1 MYIKNKE
8 VIMGEDL
15 GGYFGKQLRVSLDT
29 KETSIEEIDS
39 AVLKKYIGGVG
50 YGARVLYDEIDK
62 GIDPLSADNKI
73 IFATSPLTAN
83 NIPGG
88 GSIMLCF
95 KSPLTHVWGE
105 SRCGGDFGPDLRR
118 AGFDALIIEGK
129 AAEPVYLVINDDDVS
144 LRSAGHMVG
153 EKVTEKIARI
163 RDELKDPKISVMC
176 IGPAGEKL
184 VKIATVMVGHRAA
197 GRCGAGA
204 VMGSKN
210 LMGIAVKGSHQAKV
224 ADPEKMKT
232 AIKNAMNIIRES
244 ETAAGFKE
252 HGTPGDMGP
261 NDAAGDWPTKNW
273 HSNSWGKGEELYD
286 KFFEHHLVKNNGCY
300 RGCPIACGRIAD
312 VKAGK
317 FQTPA
322 HEGSEYESL
331 SAFTAFV
338 LNENIEAA
346 IHSTYLCNEYGIDTI
361 SAGALI
367 AFAMECYENGSLTKE
382 DLAEMDLS
390 WGNPDVLPELVRM
403 ISLREGFGDVLAEG
417 VKVASEKIGKGSE
430 EFAIHGKGLEAPAHD
445 PRSGKALA
453 VTYGTASRGLC
464 HIQPLE
470 GMAYDSGKLDWG
482 LTEYGIPDPNS
493 VERWDEKGKGQIVKV
508 LQDGLV
514 LPDILNTCKFFMYAG
529 ITLDNLAEL
538 LSAST
543 GWDINSRDLLKV
555 GERVLNLQRLFN
567 MREGLSRID
576 DVLPERIKQKPAF
589 GFYEKEDQCA
599 IKDFEGMLDEYYA
612 ARKWDIKTGMPSNE
626 KLKELGLEK
635 LV

>member
-1 MYIKNKE
+1 M
-8 VIMGEDL
+8 
-15 GGYFGKQLRVSLDT
+15 
-29 KETSIEEIDS
+29 EEIDS
-39 AVLKKYIGGVG
+39 EVLKKYLGGAG
-50 YGARVLYDEIDK
+50 YGARVLYDEIEK
-62 GIDPLSADNKI
+62 GIDPLSPDNKI

-105 SRCGGDFGPDLRR
+105 SRCGGDFGPDMRR
-118 AGFDALIIEGK
+118 AGIDALIIEGR
-129 AAEPVYLVINDDDVS
+129 ATEPVFLVINDDDVS
-144 LRSAGHMVG
+144 LRPAGHMVG
-153 EKVTEKIARI
+153 KNVTEKLAMI
-163 RDELKDPKISVMC
+163 RDELNDPKISVMC

-184 VKIATVMVGHRAA
+184 VKIATVMVAHRAA
-197 GRCGAGA
+197 GRCGGGA

-232 AIKNAMNIIRES
+232 AIKNAMNIIRKS

-273 HSNSWGKGEELYD
+273 HSNSWGKGEEIYD
-286 KFFEHHLVKNNGCY
+286 KFFERHLVKNNGCY

-367 AFAMECYENGSLTKE
+367 AFAMECYENGIFTKE
-382 DLAEMDLS
+382 DVSDMDLS
-390 WGNPDVLPELVRM
+390 WGNPDALPELVRM
-403 ISLREGFGDVLAEG
+403 ISFREGIGDVLAEG

-464 HIQPLE
+464 HIHPLE
-470 GMAYDSGKLDWG
+470 GMAYDSGKIDWG
-482 LTEYGIPDPNS
+482 LTQHGIPDPNS
-493 VERWDEKGKGQIVKV
+493 VERWDEKGKGRIVKV

-529 ITLDNLAEL
+529 ITLDHLADL

-543 GWDINSRDLLKV
+543 GWDIKARDLLEV

-567 MREGLSRID
+567 MREGLSRKD
-576 DVLPERIKQKPAF
+576 DILPERIKQKPAF
-589 GFYEKEDQCA
+589 GFYEKEDLCA
-599 IKDFEGMLDEYYA
+599 IKDFEGMLDEYYE
-612 ARKWDIKTGMPSNE
+612 ARKWDIKTGMPSKE
-626 KLKELGLEK
+626 KLKELGLEE
-635 LV
+635 L

>member
-1 MYIKNKE
+1 MKE

-15 GGYFGKQLRVSLDT
+15 CGYFGKQLRISLDT
-29 KETSIEEIDS
+29 REASMEELDS
-39 AVLKKYIGGVG
+39 EVLKKYLGGVG
-50 YGARVLYDEIDK
+50 YGARVLYDEIEK
-62 GIDPLSADNKI
+62 GIDPLSPDNKI

-88 GSIMLCF
+88 GSVMLCF
-95 KSPLTHVWGE
+95 KSPLTHIWGE
-105 SRCGGDFGPDLRR
+105 SRCGGDFGPDMRR
-118 AGFDALIIEGK
+118 AGIDVLIIEGR
-129 AAEPVYLVINDDDVS
+129 ATEPVFLVINDDDVS
-144 LRSAGHMVG
+144 LRPAGHMVG
-153 EKVTEKIARI
+153 KKVTEKIAMI
-163 RDELKDPKISVMC
+163 HDELNDPKISVMC

-184 VKIATVMVGHRAA
+184 VKIATVMVAHRAA
-197 GRCGAGA
+197 GRCGGGA

-286 KFFEHHLVKNNGCY
+286 KFFEQHLVKNNGCY

-338 LNENIEAA
+338 LNEDIEAA

-367 AFAMECYENGSLTKE
+367 AFAMECYENGILTKE
-382 DLAEMDLS
+382 DVSGMDLS
-390 WGNPDVLPELVRM
+390 WGNPDALPELVRM
-403 ISLREGFGDVLAEG
+403 ISFREGIGDMLAEG

-453 VTYGTASRGLC
+453 MTYGTASRGLC
-464 HIQPLE
+464 HIHPLE
-470 GMAYDSGKLDWG
+470 GMAYDSGKIDWG
-482 LTEYGIPDPNS
+482 LTEHGIPDPNS
-493 VERWDEKGKGQIVKV
+493 VERWEEKGKGRIVKD

-529 ITLDNLAEL
+529 ITLDHLADL

-543 GWDINSRDLLKV
+543 GWEINGRDLLEV

-567 MREGLSRID
+567 MREGLSRKD
-576 DVLPERIKQKPAF
+576 DILPERIKRKPAF

-599 IKDFEGMLDEYYA
+599 IKDFEGMLDEYYE
-612 ARKWDIKTGMPSNE
+612 ARKWDIKTGMPSKE
-626 KLKELGLEK
+626 KLKQLGLEE
-635 LV
+635 L

>member
-1 MYIKNKE
+1 MS
-8 VIMGEDL
+8 EDL
-15 GGYFGKQLRVSLDT
+15 CGYFGKQLRISLDT
-29 KETSIEEIDS
+29 KETRVEEIDS
-39 AVLKKYIGGVG
+39 AVLKKYLGGVG
-50 YGARVLYDEIDK
+50 YGARVLYDEIKK
-62 GIDPLSADNKI
+62 GIDPLSPDNKI
-73 IFATSPLTAN
+73 VFATSPLTAN

-95 KSPLTHVWGE
+95 KSPLTHIWGE
-105 SRCGGDFGPDLRR
+105 SRCGGDFGPDMRR
-118 AGFDALIIEGK
+118 AGFDALIIEGR
-129 AAEPVYLVINDDDVS
+129 APEPVFLVINDDDVS
-144 LRSAGHMVG
+144 LRPAGHLVG
-153 EKVTEKIARI
+153 EKVTAKIARI
-163 RDELKDPKISVMC
+163 RDELNDPKISVMC

-184 VKIATVMVGHRAA
+184 VKIATVMLAHRAA

-210 LMGIAVKGSHQAKV
+210 LMGIAVKGSRQAKV
-224 ADPEKMKT
+224 ANPEKMKT

-286 KFFEHHLVKNNGCY
+286 KFFEQHLVKNNGCY

-312 VKAGK
+312 VKTGK
-317 FQTPA
+317 FETPA

-346 IHSTYLCNEYGIDTI
+346 VHSTYLCNEYGIDTI

-367 AFAMECYENGSLTKE
+367 AFAMECYENGILTKE
-382 DLAEMDLS
+382 DVADMDLS

-403 ISLREGFGDVLAEG
+403 ISLREGIGDILAEG
-417 VKVASEKIGKGSE
+417 VKVAAEKIGKGSE

-482 LTEYGIPDPNS
+482 LREYGIPDPNS
-493 VERWDEKGKGQIVKV
+493 VDRWDEKGKGQIVKV

-529 ITLDNLAEL
+529 ITLGNLAEL

-543 GWDINSRDLLKV
+543 GWDITGRDLLKV

-567 MREGLSRID
+567 MREGLSRKD
-576 DVLPERIKQKPAF
+576 DILPERIKQQPAF
-589 GFYEKEDQCA
+589 GFYEKEEQCA

-612 ARKWDIKTGMPSNE
+612 ARRWDIRTGMPSKE
-626 KLKELGLEK
+626 KLKELGLEEQP
-635 LV
+635 

>member
-1 MYIKNKE
+1 M
-8 VIMGEDL
+8 V
-15 GGYFGKQLRVSLDT
+15 
-29 KETSIEEIDS
+29 
-39 AVLKKYIGGVG
+39 
-50 YGARVLYDEIDK
+50 
-62 GIDPLSADNKI
+62 
-73 IFATSPLTAN
+73 
-83 NIPGG
+83 
-88 GSIMLCF
+88 CF
-95 KSPLTHVWGE
+95 KSPLTHIWGE
-105 SRCGGDFGPDLRR
+105 SRCGGDFGPDIRR
-118 AGFDALIIEGK
+118 AGFDALIIEGR
-129 AAEPVYLVINDDDVS
+129 ATEPVFLVINDDDVS
-144 LRSAGHMVG
+144 LRPAGHMVG
-153 EKVTEKIARI
+153 EKVTAKIAKI
-163 RDELKDPKISVMC
+163 RDELNDPKISVMC

-210 LMGIAVKGSHQAKV
+210 HMGIAVKGSRQAKV
-224 ADPEKMKT
+224 ANPEKMKT

-286 KFFEHHLVKNNGCY
+286 KFFEQHLVKNNGCY

-312 VKAGK
+312 VKTGK
-317 FQTPA
+317 FKTPA

-367 AFAMECYENGSLTKE
+367 AFAMECYENGILTKE
-382 DLAEMDLS
+382 DIAGIDLS
-390 WGNPDVLPELVRM
+390 WGNPDALPELVRM
-403 ISLREGFGDVLAEG
+403 ISLREGIGDILAEG

-482 LTEYGIPDPNS
+482 LTAYGIPDPNT

-529 ITLDNLAEL
+529 ITLENLAEL

-543 GWDINSRDLLKV
+543 GWDITGRDLLKV

-567 MREGLSRID
+567 IREGLSRKD
-576 DVLPERIKQKPAF
+576 DILPERIKQKPAF

-612 ARKWDIKTGMPSNE
+612 ARRWDIKTGRPSKE
-626 KLKELGLEK
+626 KLRELGIEEL
-635 LV
+635 

>member
-1 MYIKNKE
+1 
-8 VIMGEDL
+8 MGENL
-15 GGYFGKQLRVSLDT
+15 GGYFGKQLRISLDT
-29 KETSIEEIDS
+29 KETSVEEIDS
-39 AVLKKYIGGVG
+39 AVLKKYLGGVG
-50 YGARVLYDEIDK
+50 YGARVLYDEIEK

-129 AAEPVYLVINDDDVS
+129 AAEPVFLVINDDDVA
-144 LRSAGHMVG
+144 LRPAGHMAG
-153 EKVTEKIARI
+153 EKVTGKIAKI
-163 RDELKDPKISVMC
+163 RDELNDPKISVMC

-184 VKIATVMVGHRAA
+184 VKIATVMSEHRAA

-224 ADPEKMKT
+224 AHPEKMKT
-232 AIKNAMNIIRES
+232 AIKNAMNIILES

-346 IHSTYLCNEYGIDTI
+346 IHTYLCNEYGIDTI

-367 AFAMECYENGSLTKE
+367 AFAMESYENGILTKK
-382 DLAEMDLS
+382 DIADMDLR

-403 ISLREGFGDVLAEG
+403 ISLREGIGDILAEG
-417 VKVASEKIGKGSE
+417 VKAASEKIGKGSE

-482 LTEYGIPDPNS
+482 LTAYGIPDPNS

-543 GWDINSRDLLKV
+543 GWDIKGRDLLEV

-567 MREGLSRID
+567 MREGLSRKD
-576 DVLPERIKQKPAF
+576 DILPERIKQKPAF
-589 GFYEKEDQCA
+589 GFYEKENQCA
-599 IKDFEGMLDEYYA
+599 IKDFEGMLNEYYE
-612 ARKWDIKTGMPSNE
+612 ARKWDIKTGMPSKE
-626 KLKELGLEK
+626 KLKELGLEE
-635 LV
+635 L

>member
-1 MYIKNKE
+1 MKE
-8 VIMGEDL
+8 VAMSEDL
-15 GGYFGKQLRVSLDT
+15 CGYFGKQLRISLDT
-29 KETSIEEIDS
+29 QETRVEEINS
-39 AVLKKYIGGVG
+39 AVLKKYLGGVG
-50 YGARVLYDEIDK
+50 YGARVLYDEIKK

-95 KSPLTHVWGE
+95 KSPLTQIWGE
-105 SRCGGDFGPDLRR
+105 SRCGGDFGPDIRR
-118 AGFDALIIEGK
+118 AGFDALIIEGR
-129 AAEPVYLVINDDDVS
+129 APEPVFLVINDDEVS
-144 LRSAGHMVG
+144 LRPAGHLVG
-153 EKVTEKIARI
+153 EKVTDKIAKI
-163 RDELKDPKISVMC
+163 RDELNDPKISVMC
-176 IGPAGEKL
+176 IGPAGEKR
-184 VKIATVMVGHRAA
+184 VKIATVMLEHRAA

-210 LMGIAVKGSHQAKV
+210 LLGIAVKGSQQAKV

-232 AIKNAMNIIRES
+232 AIKNAVNIIRES

-286 KFFEHHLVKNNGCY
+286 KFFKHHLVKNNGCY

-312 VKAGK
+312 VKTGK
-317 FQTPA
+317 FETPA

-346 IHSTYLCNEYGIDTI
+346 VHSTYLCNEYGIDTI

-367 AFAMECYENGSLTKE
+367 AFAMECYENGILTKE
-382 DLAEMDLS
+382 DVADMDLS

-403 ISLREGFGDVLAEG
+403 ISLREGIGDILAEG
-417 VKVASEKIGKGSE
+417 VKVAAEKIGKGSE

-482 LTEYGIPDPNS
+482 LTPYGIPDPNS

-514 LPDILNTCKFFMYAG
+514 MPDILNTCKFFMYAG
-529 ITLDNLAEL
+529 ITLDNLAAL

-543 GWDINSRDLLKV
+543 GWDITGRDLLKV

-567 MREGLSRID
+567 MREGLSRKD
-576 DVLPERIKQKPAF
+576 DILPERIKQKPAF

-599 IKDFEGMLDEYYA
+599 IKDFEGMLDEYYE
-612 ARKWDIKTGMPSNE
+612 ARKWDVKTGMPSKE
-626 KLKELGLEK
+626 KLKELGLEE
-635 LV
+635 LP

>member
-1 MYIKNKE
+1 
-8 VIMGEDL
+8 
-15 GGYFGKQLRVSLDT
+15 
-29 KETSIEEIDS
+29 
-39 AVLKKYIGGVG
+39 
-50 YGARVLYDEIDK
+50 VLYDEIEK
-62 GIDPLSADNKI
+62 GIDPLSPDNKI

-105 SRCGGDFGPDLRR
+105 SRCGGDFGPDMRR
-118 AGFDALIIEGK
+118 AGIDALIIEGR
-129 AAEPVYLVINDDDVS
+129 ATEPVFLVINDDDVS
-144 LRSAGHMVG
+144 LRPAGHMVG
-153 EKVTEKIARI
+153 KNVTEKLAMI
-163 RDELKDPKISVMC
+163 RDELNDPKISVMC

-184 VKIATVMVGHRAA
+184 VKIATVMVAHRAA
-197 GRCGAGA
+197 GRCGGGA

-232 AIKNAMNIIRES
+232 AIKNAMNIIRKS

-273 HSNSWGKGEELYD
+273 HSNSWGKGEEIYD
-286 KFFEHHLVKNNGCY
+286 KFFERHLVKNNGCY

-367 AFAMECYENGSLTKE
+367 AFAMECYENGIFTKE
-382 DLAEMDLS
+382 DVSDMDLS
-390 WGNPDVLPELVRM
+390 WGNPDALPELVRM
-403 ISLREGFGDVLAEG
+403 ISFREGIGDVLAEG

-464 HIQPLE
+464 HIHPLE
-470 GMAYDSGKLDWG
+470 GMAYDSGKIDWG
-482 LTEYGIPDPNS
+482 LTQHGIPDPNS
-493 VERWDEKGKGQIVKV
+493 VERWDEKGKGRIVKV

-529 ITLDNLAEL
+529 ITLDHLADL

-543 GWDINSRDLLKV
+543 GWDIKARDLLEV

-567 MREGLSRID
+567 MREGLSRKD
-576 DVLPERIKQKPAF
+576 DILPERIKQKPAF
-589 GFYEKEDQCA
+589 GFYEKEDLCA
-599 IKDFEGMLDEYYA
+599 IKDFEGMLDEYYE
-612 ARKWDIKTGMPSNE
+612 ARKWDIKTGMPSKE
-626 KLKELGLEK
+626 KLKELGLEE
-635 LV
+635 L